1 MALKPFKPGQSGNP
15 GGRRVKPMVDRML
28 EEALIANDSETSK
41 MIAEKLIS
49 MAKHG
54 SLQAIKLIAERT
66 EGRPQKNKED
76 ASQKP
81 EANLTKEQ
89 IQARLVELLS
99 SPDLKEQIAKI
110 MFSQENI
117 Q

>member
-1 MALKPFKPGQSGNP
+1 
-15 GGRRVKPMVDRML
+15 MVDRML
-28 EEALIANDSETSK
+28 EEALIANDSETAK
-41 MIAEKLIS
+41 MIADKLIS
-49 MAKHG
+49 MARHG
-54 SLQAIKLIAERT
+54 SLQAIKLVAERT

-81 EANLTKEQ
+81 EAKLTKEQ

-99 SPDLKEQIAKI
+99 SPDVKEQFAHIL
-110 MFSQENI
+110 FGQEKV